1 MKIFFRILV
10 AVYSL
15 FAMALGVL
23 VIFAWYNP
31 FFLNKLY
38 NNFTYL
44 TSQTQYSSVIFISI
58 AFIFILINL
67 TFLITSVAPDKDNDV
82 IMRKNE
88 QGEVVISFSSINTIA
103 VIVAERFQ
111 EVNEVKCKV
120 IKVNDSVGLVLK
132 VKVFVEAVIPE
143 LAENMQKKIKSTIE
157 SSTGVVK
164 IKVDNVQ
171 SSFKP
176 S

>member
-1 MKIFFRILV
+1 
-10 AVYSL
+10 
-15 FAMALGVL
+15 
-23 VIFAWYNP
+23 
-31 FFLNKLY
+31 
-38 NNFTYL
+38 
-44 TSQTQYSSVIFISI
+44 
-58 AFIFILINL
+58 
-67 TFLITSVAPDKDNDV
+67 
-82 IMRKNE
+82 MRKNE

-157 SSTGVVK
+157 SSTGVKVETVK